1 MWRYLMFFSMHFE
14 MTSAWALLDGSWR
27 LDDDDDTFDGS
38 TEAGIG
44 DTLNSIEVDDGG
56 ELVPSD
62 DDEIADV
69 SMSTG
74 DQML

>member
-14 MTSAWALLDGSWR
+14 MTSACALLDGSWR
-27 LDDDDDTFDGS
+27 LDEEAFNGS
-38 TEAGIG
+38 TESAIG
-44 DTLNSIEVDDGG
+44 DPLNSIEVDDGG